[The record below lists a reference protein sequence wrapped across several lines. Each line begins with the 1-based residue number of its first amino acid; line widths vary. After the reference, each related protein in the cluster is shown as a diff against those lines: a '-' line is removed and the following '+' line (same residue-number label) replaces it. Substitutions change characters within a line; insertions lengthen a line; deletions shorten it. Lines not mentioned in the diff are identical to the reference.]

1 MKLVE
6 QSTLVE
12 LLEIIVSI
20 ETGKELQYSCKSPVE
35 ALVSL
40 KAEIQ
45 AAAFADPVPVN
56 DW

>member
-12 LLEIIVSI
+12 LLEIIQSL

-35 ALVSL
+35 ALISL
-40 KAEIQ
+40 KGEIQ
-45 AAAFADPVPVN
+45 AAAFSDPVPFN